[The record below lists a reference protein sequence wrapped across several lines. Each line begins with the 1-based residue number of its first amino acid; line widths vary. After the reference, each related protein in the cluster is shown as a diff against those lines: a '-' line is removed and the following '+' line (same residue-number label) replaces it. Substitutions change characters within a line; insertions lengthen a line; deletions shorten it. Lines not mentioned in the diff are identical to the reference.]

1 MAMLSNYILLMFA
14 ISIVFFLAGYQ
25 PILVAIMTNTVTG
38 QSFINALLSIFNPF
52 TTFGMLFY
60 AAIGI
65 SIVTSFLGSGGNFSV
80 FFVIPII
87 MLAVV
92 MQLLVM
98 PLSYLLACDPNLID
112 CSTYIPLS
120 PTSPMGMII
129 TGFFYLLMML
139 AIFEFVRGGSV

>member
-38 QSFINALLSIFNPF
+38 QNFINALLSIFNPF

-65 SIVTSFLGSGGNFSV
+65 RIVTSFLGSGGNFSV

-112 CSTYIPLS
+112 CPLS